1 MLRFRC
7 KAIASGAKIVVRRL
21 ILLDCEC
28 LGWEGLAVLMEVP
41 EAIAGLPAH
50 TTTILDQE

>member
-1 MLRFRC
+1 MFRFRC
-7 KAIASGAKIVVRRL
+7 IAIASGAKVVVRRL
-21 ILLDCEC
+21 ILPDCEC

-41 EAIAGLPAH
+41 ETIAGFPAH